1 MRIIALLLAAGLITG
16 CASDGSVDW
25 QRIGQAAENLKEWD
39 DERTGKSKA
48 TTSSSKAV
56 SCSLYSNTPAPNS
69 TINGVASKFICTY
82 DCGPDGFR
90 AKEDNYCMNYA
101 TF

>member
-1 MRIIALLLAAGLITG
+1 MRIIAFLLAAGLITG

-48 TTSSSKAV
+48 TT
-56 SCSLYSNTPAPNS
+56 
-69 TINGVASKFICTY
+69 
-82 DCGPDGFR
+82 
-90 AKEDNYCMNYA
+90 
-101 TF
+101 